1 MQCARLFLHPPDLR
15 TAATHLQQA
24 QLLFEKG
31 TEARQNA
38 AADLAASIGPVAA
51 AGKRLAVAASSSS
64 SAAAAGAA
72 AAGRRP
78 GVWRCLVLLVMAG
91 RKNEWQRVEVTEF
104 LVEHEF
110 DLALEVMSLM
120 RLWHGK
126 VLFNVAC
133 RRLRLAFQIATG
145 HFQPQGGQG
154 VVAATPSSSSS
165 SSSSTATGGSNSSG
179 VGYGPVYP
187 LQSRI
192 NDVIFIM
199 HEARNAPKVRELC
212 REWLAARGVVID
224 NVVPHSQPH

>member
-1 MQCARLFLHPPDLR
+1 MPLQIPPPSR
-15 TAATHLQQA
+15 
-24 QLLFEKG
+24 
-31 TEARQNA
+31 
-38 AADLAASIGPVAA
+38 
-51 AGKRLAVAASSSS
+51 
-64 SAAAAGAA
+64 
-72 AAGRRP
+72 
-78 GVWRCLVLLVMAG
+78 
-91 RKNEWQRVEVTEF
+91 
-104 LVEHEF
+104 
-110 DLALEVMSLM
+110 
-120 RLWHGK
+120 K